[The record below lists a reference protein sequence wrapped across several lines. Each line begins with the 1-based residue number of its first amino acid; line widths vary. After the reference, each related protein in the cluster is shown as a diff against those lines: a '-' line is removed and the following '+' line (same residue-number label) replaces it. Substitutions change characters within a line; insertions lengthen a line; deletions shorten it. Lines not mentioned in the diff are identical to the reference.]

1 MHCRGA
7 HVASIWE
14 MGWNVSALGGTPRA
28 AENREGQSICMS
40 AEHEKVEKLQWQGVL
55 AVQDGC

>member
-1 MHCRGA
+1 
-7 HVASIWE
+7 VASIWE